1 MEFKVL
7 LWNPVPKACCV
18 AVLKKKKNNPS
29 SIMVKDPQTETHVDE
44 GHASDQP
51 TLVWWGAGAGAEE
64 KEEIN
69 GLHD

>member
-1 MEFKVL
+1 M
-7 LWNPVPKACCV
+7 WNPGPKAYCV

-44 GHASDQP
+44 VHSSDQP
-51 TLVWWGAGAGAEE
+51 TLVWSGAGGGEE
-64 KEEIN
+64 KKEEIN